1 MTDQTS
7 AHPDQSR
14 ETNFDRYVA
23 QLERDPETKKAL
35 DEAREHFRA
44 EAARIFG
51 DDDPDIGVGA
61 KR

>member
-1 MTDQTS
+1 MQ
-7 AHPDQSR
+7 PDQSR